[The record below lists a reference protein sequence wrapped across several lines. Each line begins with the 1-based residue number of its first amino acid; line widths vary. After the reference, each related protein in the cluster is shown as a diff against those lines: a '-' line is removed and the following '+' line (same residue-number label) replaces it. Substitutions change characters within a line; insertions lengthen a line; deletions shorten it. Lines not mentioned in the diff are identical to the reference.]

1 MVRKKQKDNYYIIRL
16 LCSISSNTNDS
27 SLMRLF
33 LSIFLFSSLLN
44 SQINPN
50 NIDIVRDNYGVPHI
64 FAKTDAELAY
74 GLAWANAEDDFTT
87 IQEAYLAGN
96 GMLSKYIG
104 LEGAPADFITQFIG
118 SKEIIDEKIGEISEE
133 YYDVISG
140 YAQGLNSYAR
150 NNPDKVLY
158 KKLFP
163 ITPKMMMM
171 YSQLQLFIS
180 NQGADWAGRILNND
194 TQDDFLDQ
202 NLTGSNV
209 IAMNSNKTDNG
220 ETFLAINTH
229 QPLEG
234 PTSWY
239 EVHLN
244 SEEGTNIIGTLYP
257 GTPHVLIGVNENL
270 GWSHTVNYPDKT
282 DVFKLRM
289 KNNRKYIVDGE
300 EYKLEKLKAKI
311 SIKVLGIPITINRK
325 YFKSIYGP
333 TLKNKSGYYSIRTPT
348 LFNIRALEQWWRMG
362 KSKNFTEFYNNL
374 KMKQIPGFNI
384 GYADKYD
391 TIFYLSNAI
400 LPKRAEG
407 YNWKGVVTGD
417 TKKTLWDKFYKVEDL
432 PQVIQP
438 NAGFIYNANHSPFKS
453 TSIDENPKEEDYNS
467 NMGFETYDNNRSIR
481 LKHLID
487 SYEKVSF
494 KDFKKIKY
502 DNSFPSKFNYSFMD
516 ISIIENLKLK
526 NEDLNFEILSKIQ
539 KWDRSTNIDSN
550 GAAIYGVLYYNLV
563 RNYRDQIL
571 ENNNIVTK
579 EILLSALSD
588 VNFYLK
594 ENFGSI
600 DITLGDYQKLV
611 RGDKEIPIWGL
622 PDVITAMT
630 SRPYKNGKIR
640 VFAGESY
647 IGLIR
652 FTKDGPEMESII
664 SYGNSDN
671 SNSDHYSDQMELYS
685 KFKTKKMT
693 FNRDDIYRN
702 AKSIYKPK

>member
-1 MVRKKQKDNYYIIRL
+1 MRMLRL
-16 LCSISSNTNDS
+16 LLLLLLFTTTISY
-27 SLMRLF
+27 
-33 LSIFLFSSLLN
+33 
-44 SQINPN
+44 SQINPE
-50 NIDIVRDNYGVPHI
+50 NIDIVRDQFGIPHI
-64 FAKTDAELAY
+64 FGKTDAEVAY
-74 GLAWANAEDDFTT
+74 GLAWANAEDDFNT

-96 GMLSKYIG
+96 AMLSNYIG
-104 LEGAPADFITQFIG
+104 LKGAPADFITQFIG
-118 SKEIIDEKIGEISEE
+118 SKELIDKKIGEISDD
-133 YYDVISG
+133 YLKVISG
-140 YAQGLNSYAR
+140 YAQGLNSYAEK
-150 NNPDKVLY
+150 NPDKVLY

-229 QPLEG
+229 QPLDG

-282 DVFKLRM
+282 DVYKLRM

-311 SIKVLGIPITINRK
+311 SVKILGFPIKINRK

-348 LFNIRALEQWWRMG
+348 LFNVKALEQWWKMG
-362 KSKNFTEFYNNL
+362 KSKNFTEFYNTL

-391 TIFYLSNAI
+391 TIFYISNGI
-400 LPKRAEG
+400 IPKRAEG
-407 YNWKGVVTGD
+407 FNWKGIVPGD
-417 TKKTLWDKFYKVEDL
+417 TKRTLWTEYYDIEDL

-438 NAGFIYNANHSPFKS
+438 KAGFIYDANHSPFKS
-453 TSIDENPKEEDYNS
+453 TSAEENPKEEDFS
-467 NMGFETYDNNRSIR
+467 DRMGYETYDNNRSTR
-481 LKHLID
+481 LIELIESYD
-487 SYEKVSF
+487 KVSYE
-494 KDFKKIKY
+494 DFKVIKY
-502 DNSFPSKFNYSFMD
+502 DNSFPTKFNYTRMD
-516 ISIIENLKLK
+516 ISIVEMLKLEK
-526 NEDLNFEILSKIQ
+526 DHELFEILDIIQ
-539 KWDRSTNIDSN
+539 KWDRKTDIDSQ
-550 GAAIYGVLYYNLV
+550 GAGIFGILYYQLV
-563 RNYRDQIL
+563 WNYRDEIYK
-571 ENNNIVTK
+571 NNIVTQ
-579 EILLSALSD
+579 ETLISALTD
-588 VNFYLK
+588 VREYLID
-594 ENFGSI
+594 NFGSI
-600 DITLGDYQKLV
+600 NITLGDFQKLV

-622 PDVITAMT
+622 PDVITAMS
-630 SRPYKNGKIR
+630 SRPYKDGMHK
-640 VFAGESY
+640 VTQGESY
-647 IGLIR
+647 IGLVR
-652 FTKDGPEMESII
+652 FNKKGPVLESII

-671 SNSDHYSDQMELYS
+671 PNSEHYSDQMELYS

-693 FNRDDIYRN
+693 FDKEKIYRE
-702 AKSIYKPK
+702 AKSIYSPD

>member
-1 MVRKKQKDNYYIIRL
+1 MRMLRL
-16 LCSISSNTNDS
+16 LLLLLFTTTISY
-27 SLMRLF
+27 
-33 LSIFLFSSLLN
+33 
-44 SQINPN
+44 SQINPE
-50 NIDIVRDNYGVPHI
+50 NIDIVRDQFGIPHI
-64 FAKTDAELAY
+64 FGKTDAEVAY
-74 GLAWANAEDDFTT
+74 GLAWANAEDDFNT

-96 GMLSKYIG
+96 AMLSNYIG
-104 LEGAPADFITQFIG
+104 LKGAPADFITQFIG
-118 SKEIIDEKIGEISEE
+118 SKELIDKKIGEISDD
-133 YYDVISG
+133 YLKVISG
-140 YAQGLNSYAR
+140 YAQGLNSYAEK
-150 NNPDKVLY
+150 NPDKVLY

-229 QPLEG
+229 QPLDG

-282 DVFKLRM
+282 DVYKLRM

-311 SIKVLGIPITINRK
+311 SVKILGFPIKINRK

-348 LFNIRALEQWWRMG
+348 LFNVKALEQWWKMG
-362 KSKNFTEFYNNL
+362 KSKNFTEFYNTL

-391 TIFYLSNAI
+391 TIFYISNGI
-400 LPKRAEG
+400 IPKRAEG
-407 YNWKGVVTGD
+407 FNWKGIVPGD
-417 TKKTLWDKFYKVEDL
+417 TKRTLWTEYYDIEDL

-438 NAGFIYNANHSPFKS
+438 KAGFIYDANHSPFKS
-453 TSIDENPKEEDYNS
+453 TSAEENPKEEDFS
-467 NMGFETYDNNRSIR
+467 DRMGYETYDNNRSTR
-481 LKHLID
+481 LIELIESYD
-487 SYEKVSF
+487 KVSYE
-494 KDFKKIKY
+494 DFKVIKY
-502 DNSFPSKFNYSFMD
+502 DNSFPTKFNYTRMD
-516 ISIIENLKLK
+516 ISIVEMLKLEK
-526 NEDLNFEILSKIQ
+526 DHELFEILDIIQ
-539 KWDRSTNIDSN
+539 KWDRKTDIDSQ
-550 GAAIYGVLYYNLV
+550 GAGIFGILYYQLV
-563 RNYRDQIL
+563 WNYRDEIYK
-571 ENNNIVTK
+571 NNIVTQ
-579 EILLSALSD
+579 ETLISALTD
-588 VNFYLK
+588 VREYLID
-594 ENFGSI
+594 NFGSI
-600 DITLGDYQKLV
+600 NITLGDFQKLV

-622 PDVITAMT
+622 PDVITAMS
-630 SRPYKNGKIR
+630 SRPYKDGMHK
-640 VFAGESY
+640 VTQGESY
-647 IGLIR
+647 IGLVR
-652 FTKDGPEMESII
+652 FNKKGPVLESII

-671 SNSDHYSDQMELYS
+671 PNSEHYSDQMELYS

-693 FNRDDIYRN
+693 FDKEKIYRE
-702 AKSIYKPK
+702 AKSIYSPD

>member
-1 MVRKKQKDNYYIIRL
+1 MVRKKQKDNYYNFRL
-16 LCSISSNTNDS
+16 LCSVSNNTNDYT
-27 SLMRLF
+27 LMRFF
-33 LSIFLFSSLLN
+33 LSVFLFTSLLN
-44 SQINPN
+44 SQINTN

-74 GLAWANAEDDFTT
+74 GLAWANAEDDFKT

-96 GMLSKYIG
+96 AMLSKYIG

-118 SKEIIDEKIGEISEE
+118 SKEIIDDKIGEISKD
-133 YYDVISG
+133 YFDVISG
-140 YAQGLNSYAR
+140 YAQGLNSYAK

-180 NQGADWAGRILNND
+180 NQGADWAGRIINND
-194 TQDDFLDQ
+194 TQDEFLNQ
-202 NLTGSNV
+202 NLAGSNV

-282 DVFKLRM
+282 DVFKLKM
-289 KNNRKYIVDGE
+289 KNNRKYVVDGE
-300 EYKLEKLKAKI
+300 EYNLEKLKAKI
-311 SIKVLGIPITINRK
+311 SIKVLGIPININRK
-325 YFKSIYGP
+325 YYRSIYGP

-384 GYADKYD
+384 GYADRYD
-391 TIFYLSNAI
+391 TIFYISNGI
-400 LPKRAEG
+400 IPKRAEG
-407 YNWKGVVTGD
+407 YNWKGIVPGD
-417 TKKTLWDKFYKVEDL
+417 TKKTLWTEYYDIEEL

-438 NAGFIYNANHSPFKS
+438 KAGFIYDANHSPFKS
-453 TSIDENPKEEDYNS
+453 TSAEENPKEENYS
-467 NMGFETYDNNRSIR
+467 KRMGYETYDNNRSSR
-481 LKHLID
+481 LIELIE
-487 SYEKVSF
+487 SYDKVSYQDF
-494 KDFKKIKY
+494 KDIKY
-502 DNSFPSKFNYSFMD
+502 DNSFPSKFNYNFMD
-516 ISIIENLKLK
+516 ISIIETLKIDRD
-526 NEDLNFEILSKIQ
+526 NDLFEMLDIIQ
-539 KWDRSTNIDSN
+539 KWNRKTDIDSK
-550 GAAIYGVLYYNLV
+550 GAGIYGILYYQLV
-563 RNYRDQIL
+563 LKYRNEIQKND
-571 ENNNIVTK
+571 NTVSK
-579 EILLSALSD
+579 ETLLSALAD
-588 VNFYLK
+588 TKAYLID
-594 ENFGSI
+594 NFGSI
-600 DITLGDYQKLV
+600 DITLGDFQKLV

-622 PDVITAMT
+622 PDVITAMS
-630 SRPYKNGKIR
+630 SRPYKDGKFQ
-640 VFAGESY
+640 VTQGESY
-647 IGLIR
+647 IGLVR
-652 FTKDGPEMESII
+652 FNQNGPVLESII

-671 SNSDHYSDQMELYS
+671 PDSEHYTDQMDLYS
-685 KFKTKKMT
+685 KFETKKMV
-693 FNRDDIYRN
+693 FDKEQVYKDAKRIYN
-702 AKSIYKPK
+702 PN